1 MSKRSPIS
9 GHRLTAAKIGSFSSR
24 DVKELTDEELREEL
38 LLLGKDPGPINAGNR
53 DLYIK
58 QLIKC
63 RSNVT
68 SQESLAQ
75 DTAHKQDPTPKGYLT
90 AGASPLSHRMS
101 ISKKAT
107 SHPKDFQLSGF
118 LAPPVSPFTPDG
130 ELNLPYIKTY
140 ANLLLK
146 QGVSGVYV
154 NGTTGEGL
162 NLTVEERKIIVEE
175 WKKVSKGRLTIVAQV
190 GAGNVKETCD
200 LAMHA
205 NRVGVD
211 CIAVIPP
218 TYYKP
223 PTVES
228 LVLYLEAVSKC
239 VPNLPLYYYHIP
251 KVTGI
256 DCEFSLTAFPYL
268 YTVHILFLIFY
279 FQLQYYLTM

>member
-1 MSKRSPIS
+1 
-9 GHRLTAAKIGSFSSR
+9 
-24 DVKELTDEELREEL
+24 
-38 LLLGKDPGPINAGNR
+38 
-53 DLYIK
+53 
-58 QLIKC
+58 
-63 RSNVT
+63 
-68 SQESLAQ
+68 
-75 DTAHKQDPTPKGYLT
+75 
-90 AGASPLSHRMS
+90 
-101 ISKKAT
+101 
-107 SHPKDFQLSGF
+107 
-118 LAPPVSPFTPDG
+118 
-130 ELNLPYIKTY
+130 
-140 ANLLLK
+140 
-146 QGVSGVYV
+146 V